1 MTCKWVE
8 REILPFLKVKCT
20 TTCTTTFFTRS
31 KTIYQH
37 IREGSCFLGS
47 LVRKF
52 IKVKKSNGV
61 CLQKIMRFEIMSN
74 EIGI

>member
-1 MTCKWVE
+1 MGRKGNFAVFE
-8 REILPFLKVKCT
+8 GKMYNNMYNN
-20 TTCTTTFFTRS
+20 FFTRS